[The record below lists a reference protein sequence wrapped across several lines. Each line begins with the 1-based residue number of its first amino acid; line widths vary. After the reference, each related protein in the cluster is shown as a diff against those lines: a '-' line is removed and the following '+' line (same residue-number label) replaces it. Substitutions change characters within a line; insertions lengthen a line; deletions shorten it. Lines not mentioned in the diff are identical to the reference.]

1 MVTHHSV
8 TVPAFGV
15 ADESTSKRGS
25 QKAAK
30 IAKGAKIAKE
40 REDWVAEFIS
50 PRHHLRPSASLFDRT
65 QTQPCEAFT
74 GR

>member
-15 ADESTSKRGS
+15 ADESTAKSGS
-25 QKAAK
+25 QKAARIAKEAK
-30 IAKGAKIAKE
+30 IAKGE
-40 REDWVAEFIS
+40 GDGVAEFVLR
-50 PRHHLRPSASLFDRT
+50 RHHLRPSASLFDRT